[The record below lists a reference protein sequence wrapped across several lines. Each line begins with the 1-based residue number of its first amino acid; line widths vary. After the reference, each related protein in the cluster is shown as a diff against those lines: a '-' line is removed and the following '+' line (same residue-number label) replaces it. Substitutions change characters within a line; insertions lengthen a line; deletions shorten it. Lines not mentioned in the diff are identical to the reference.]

1 MVKIIRNTN
10 LEQLPCVVTIGNF
23 DGVHL
28 GHQALLT
35 EVKKRAH
42 DLKLESA
49 VITFEPNPKD
59 YFSQN
64 KPQTRISSLREK
76 IELFN
81 EIEIDRVHI
90 IKFNQE
96 FSKVTANEFISVL
109 IKQLKVKQIVV
120 GEDFCFGRGRE
131 GGIKQLSAS
140 SMKLNIKNKI
150 LMDGKRISSTLI
162 RNLLAND
169 KLDEANKYIGRPYSI
184 SGKVVH
190 GEKRGRKI
198 GFPTANIHMRHNR
211 PPLKGVFAVKFQNH
225 FGVANLGIRPSI
237 KGEKKLQL
245 EVHLLNFS
253 SDLYGQH
260 VSVIFLKKLRDEK
273 KFKSLDELKEQIKL
287 DVIKAK
293 LFFDKKNL

>member
-1 MVKIIRNTN
+1 MKIIRNSN

-28 GHQALLT
+28 GHQALLD

-81 EIEIDRVHI
+81 EIKIDRVHI

-109 IKQLKVKQIVV
+109 IKQLKVKEIVV

-131 GGIKQLSAS
+131 GSIKQLSAS

>member
-1 MVKIIRNTN
+1 VKIIRNTN

-35 EVKKRAH
+35 EVKKRAY

-81 EIEIDRVHI
+81 EIKIDRVHI

-109 IKQLKVKQIVV
+109 IKQLKVKEIVV

-169 KLDEANKYIGRPYSI
+169 KLDQANKYIGRPYSI

>member
-1 MVKIIRNTN
+1 MKIIRNSN

-28 GHQALLT
+28 GHQALLA

-81 EIEIDRVHI
+81 EIKIDRVHI

-109 IKQLKVKQIVV
+109 IKQLKVKEIVV

-131 GGIKQLSAS
+131 GGIKQLSSS

-169 KLDEANKYIGRPYSI
+169 KLDQANKYIGRPYSI

>member
-1 MVKIIRNTN
+1 MKIIRNTN

-81 EIEIDRVHI
+81 EIKIDRVHI

-109 IKQLKVKQIVV
+109 IKQLKVKEIVV
-120 GEDFCFGRGRE
+120 GEDFCFGEGRE

-150 LMDGKRISSTLI
+150 LMDEKRISSTLI

-169 KLDEANKYIGRPYSI
+169 KLYEANKYIGRPYSI

-211 PPLKGVFAVKFQNH
+211 PPLKGVFAVKFQKH

-237 KGEKKLQL
+237 KGERKLQL
-245 EVHLLNFS
+245 EVHLLDFS

-260 VSVIFLKKLRDEK
+260 VSVMFLKKLRDEK

>member
-1 MVKIIRNTN
+1 MKIIRNSN

-28 GHQALLT
+28 GHQALLA

-42 DLKLESA
+42 VLKLESA

-81 EIEIDRVHI
+81 EIKIDRVHI

-109 IKQLKVKQIVV
+109 IKQLKVKEIVV

-140 SMKLNIKNKI
+140 SMKINIKNKI
-150 LMDGKRISSTLI
+150 LMDGNRISSTLI

-237 KGEKKLQL
+237 KGERKLQL

-293 LFFDKKNL
+293 LFFNKKNL

>member
-1 MVKIIRNTN
+1 MKIIRNTN

-81 EIEIDRVHI
+81 EIKIDRVHI

-109 IKQLKVKQIVV
+109 IKQLKVKEIVV

-131 GGIKQLSAS
+131 GSIKQLSAS

>member
-1 MVKIIRNTN
+1 MKIIRNTN

-81 EIEIDRVHI
+81 EIKIDRVHI

-109 IKQLKVKQIVV
+109 IKQLKVKEIVV

-169 KLDEANKYIGRPYSI
+169 KLDQANKYIGRPYSI

-293 LFFDKKNL
+293 LFFDKKNI

>member
-1 MVKIIRNTN
+1 MKIIRNTN

-81 EIEIDRVHI
+81 EIKIDRVHI

-96 FSKVTANEFISVL
+96 FSNVTANEFISVL
-109 IKQLKVKQIVV
+109 IKQLKVKEIII
-120 GEDFCFGRGRE
+120 GEDFCFGKARE

-150 LMDGKRISSTLI
+150 LIDGKRISSTLI

-211 PPLKGVFAVKFQNH
+211 PPLKGVFAVKFQKH

>member
-1 MVKIIRNTN
+1 MNTN

-81 EIEIDRVHI
+81 EIKIDRVHI

-109 IKQLKVKQIVV
+109 IKQLKVKEIVV

-131 GGIKQLSAS
+131 GSIKQLSAS

-150 LMDGKRISSTLI
+150 LIDGKRISSTLI

>member
-1 MVKIIRNTN
+1 MKIIRNTN

-28 GHQALLT
+28 GHQALLA

-42 DLKLESA
+42 VLKLESA

-81 EIEIDRVHI
+81 EIKIDRVHI

-109 IKQLKVKQIVV
+109 IKQLKVKEIVV

-169 KLDEANKYIGRPYSI
+169 KLDQANKYIGRPYSI

>member
-1 MVKIIRNTN
+1 MKIIRNSY

-81 EIEIDRVHI
+81 EIKIDRVHI

-109 IKQLKVKQIVV
+109 IKQLKVKEIVV

-131 GGIKQLSAS
+131 GSIKQLSAS

-273 KFKSLDELKEQIKL
+273 KFKSLEELKEQIKL

>member
-1 MVKIIRNTN
+1 MKIIRNTN
-10 LEQLPCVVTIGNF
+10 SEQLPCVVTIGNF

-28 GHQALLT
+28 GHQALLD
-35 EVKKRAH
+35 EVKKRAY

-81 EIEIDRVHI
+81 EIKIDRVHI

-109 IKQLKVKQIVV
+109 IKKLKVKEIII
-120 GEDFCFGRGRE
+120 GEDFCFGKGRE

-150 LMDGKRISSTLI
+150 LIDGKRISSTLI

-293 LFFDKKNL
+293 LFFGKKNL

>member
-1 MVKIIRNTN
+1 MKIIRNTN

-81 EIEIDRVHI
+81 EIKIDRVHI

-109 IKQLKVKQIVV
+109 IKQLKVKEIVV

-169 KLDEANKYIGRPYSI
+169 KLDQANKYIGRPYSI

-211 PPLKGVFAVKFQNH
+211 PPLKGVFAVKFQKH

-237 KGEKKLQL
+237 KGETKLQL

>member
-1 MVKIIRNTN
+1 VKIIRNSN

-28 GHQALLT
+28 GHQTLLA

-42 DLKLESA
+42 VLKLESA

-81 EIEIDRVHI
+81 EIKIDRVHI

-96 FSKVTANEFISVL
+96 FSKVSANEFISVL
-109 IKQLKVKQIVV
+109 IKQLKVKEIVV

-131 GGIKQLSAS
+131 GSIKQLSAS

-211 PPLKGVFAVKFQNH
+211 PPLKGVFAVKFQKH

-273 KFKSLDELKEQIKL
+273 KFKSLEELKEQIKL

>member
-1 MVKIIRNTN
+1 VKIIRNSN

-28 GHQALLT
+28 GHQALLA

-42 DLKLESA
+42 VLKLESA

-81 EIEIDRVHI
+81 EIKIDRVHI

-109 IKQLKVKQIVV
+109 IKQLKVKEIVV

-131 GGIKQLSAS
+131 GSIKQLSAS

-273 KFKSLDELKEQIKL
+273 KFKSLEELKEQIKL

>member
-1 MVKIIRNTN
+1 LKILRNFN
-10 LEQLPCVVTIGNF
+10 LEQLPCVITIGNF

-42 DLKLESA
+42 DLGLESA

-59 YFSQN
+59 YFSHD

-81 EIEIDRVHI
+81 ELKIDRVHI

-96 FSKVTANEFISVL
+96 FSKVTANQFISIL
-109 IKQLKVKQIVV
+109 IEKLKVKEIVI
-120 GEDFCFGRGRE
+120 GEDFCFGSGRE

-140 SMKLNIKNKI
+140 SMNLNIQKKI
-150 LMDGKRISSTLI
+150 LIGDIRISSTSI

-169 KLDEANKYIGRPYSI
+169 NLEEANKFMGRPYSI

-190 GEKRGRKI
+190 GEKRGRQI
-198 GFPTANIHMRHNR
+198 GFPTANIHMKHNR
-211 PPLKGVFAVKFQNH
+211 PPLKGVFAVKFQNY

-237 KGEKKLQL
+237 KGESKLQL

-253 SDLYGQH
+253 SDLYDQH
-260 VSVIFLKKLRDEK
+260 VNVIFLKKLRDEK

-293 LFFDKKNL
+293 LFFEKKNL

>member
-1 MVKIIRNTN
+1 MKIIRNTN

-42 DLKLESA
+42 DLKLESV

-81 EIEIDRVHI
+81 EIKIDRVHI

-109 IKQLKVKQIVV
+109 IKQLKVKEIVV

-131 GGIKQLSAS
+131 GGINKLSAS

>member
-1 MVKIIRNTN
+1 MKIIRNTN
-10 LEQLPCVVTIGNF
+10 LVQLPCVVTIGNF

-81 EIEIDRVHI
+81 EIKIDRVHI

-109 IKQLKVKQIVV
+109 IKQLKVKEIVV

-169 KLDEANKYIGRPYSI
+169 KLDQANKYIGRPYSI

-273 KFKSLDELKEQIKL
+273 KFKSLEELKEQIKL

>member
-1 MVKIIRNTN
+1 MKIIRNTN

-28 GHQALLT
+28 GHQALLA

-81 EIEIDRVHI
+81 EIKIDRVHI

-109 IKQLKVKQIVV
+109 IKQLKVKEIVV

>member
-1 MVKIIRNTN
+1 MKIIRNSN

-81 EIEIDRVHI
+81 EIKIDRVHI

-109 IKQLKVKQIVV
+109 IKQLKVKEIVV

>member
-1 MVKIIRNTN
+1 VKIIRNSN

-28 GHQALLT
+28 GHQTLLA

-42 DLKLESA
+42 VLKLESA

-81 EIEIDRVHI
+81 EIKIDRVHI

-109 IKQLKVKQIVV
+109 IKQLKVKEIVV

>member
-1 MVKIIRNTN
+1 MKIIRNSN

-28 GHQALLT
+28 GHQTLLA

-42 DLKLESA
+42 VLKLESA

-81 EIEIDRVHI
+81 EIKIDRVHI

-109 IKQLKVKQIVV
+109 IKQLKVKEIVV

-131 GGIKQLSAS
+131 GSIKQLSAS

>member
-1 MVKIIRNTN
+1 MKIIRNTN

-81 EIEIDRVHI
+81 EIKIDRVHI

-109 IKQLKVKQIVV
+109 IKQLRVKEIVI

-169 KLDEANKYIGRPYSI
+169 KLDQANKYIGRPYSI

>member
-1 MVKIIRNTN
+1 MKIIRNTN

-81 EIEIDRVHI
+81 EIKIDRVHI

-109 IKQLKVKQIVV
+109 IKQLKVKEIVV

-169 KLDEANKYIGRPYSI
+169 KLDQANKYIGRPYSI

-225 FGVANLGIRPSI
+225 FGVANLGIRPTI
-237 KGEKKLQL
+237 KGERKLQL

-260 VSVIFLKKLRDEK
+260 VNVIFLKKLRDEK

>member
-1 MVKIIRNTN
+1 VKIIRNTN

-42 DLKLESA
+42 DLKSESA

-81 EIEIDRVHI
+81 EIKIDRVHI

-109 IKQLKVKQIVV
+109 IKQLKVKEIVV

-140 SMKLNIKNKI
+140 SMKINIKNKI
-150 LMDGKRISSTLI
+150 LMDGNRISSTLI

>member
-1 MVKIIRNTN
+1 MKIIRNTN

-81 EIEIDRVHI
+81 EIKIDRVHI

-109 IKQLKVKQIVV
+109 IKQLKVKEIVV

-150 LMDGKRISSTLI
+150 LIDGKRISSTLI

-245 EVHLLNFS
+245 EVHLLGFS

-260 VSVIFLKKLRDEK
+260 VSVMFLKKLRDEK

-287 DVIKAK
+287 DVIEAK

>member
-1 MVKIIRNTN
+1 VKIIRNTN

-81 EIEIDRVHI
+81 EIKIDRVHI

-109 IKQLKVKQIVV
+109 IKQLKVKDFVV

-169 KLDEANKYIGRPYSI
+169 KLDQANKYIGRPYSI

>member
-1 MVKIIRNTN
+1 M
-10 LEQLPCVVTIGNF
+10 
-23 DGVHL
+23 
-28 GHQALLT
+28 
-35 EVKKRAH
+35 
-42 DLKLESA
+42 
-49 VITFEPNPKD
+49 
-59 YFSQN
+59 
-64 KPQTRISSLREK
+64 
-76 IELFN
+76 
-81 EIEIDRVHI
+81 
-90 IKFNQE
+90 
-96 FSKVTANEFISVL
+96 
-109 IKQLKVKQIVV
+109 
-120 GEDFCFGRGRE
+120 GRE
-131 GGIKQLSAS
+131 GSIKQLSAS
-140 SMKLNIKNKI
+140 SMELNIKNKI
-150 LMDGKRISSTLI
+150 LIDGKRISSTLI

-211 PPLKGVFAVKFQNH
+211 PPLKGVFAVKFQKH

-253 SDLYGQH
+253 ADLYGQH

>member
-1 MVKIIRNTN
+1 MKIIRNTN

-81 EIEIDRVHI
+81 EIKIDRVHI

-109 IKQLKVKQIVV
+109 IKQLKVKEIVV

-131 GGIKQLSAS
+131 GGIKQLSES

-169 KLDEANKYIGRPYSI
+169 KLDQANKYIGRPYSI

>member
-1 MVKIIRNTN
+1 MNTN

-81 EIEIDRVHI
+81 EIKIDRVYI

-287 DVIKAK
+287 DVIKAQ

>member
-1 MVKIIRNTN
+1 MKIIRNSN

-81 EIEIDRVHI
+81 EIKIDRVHI

-109 IKQLKVKQIVV
+109 IKQLKVKEIVV

-169 KLDEANKYIGRPYSI
+169 KLDQANKYIGRPYSI

-211 PPLKGVFAVKFQNH
+211 PPLKGVFAVKFQKH

-237 KGEKKLQL
+237 KGETKLQL

>member
-1 MVKIIRNTN
+1 MKIIRNTN

-81 EIEIDRVHI
+81 EIKIDRVHI

-109 IKQLKVKQIVV
+109 IKQLKVKEIVV
-120 GEDFCFGRGRE
+120 GEDFCFGSGRE

>member
-1 MVKIIRNTN
+1 MKIIRNTN

-81 EIEIDRVHI
+81 EIKIDRVHI

-96 FSKVTANEFISVL
+96 FSKVTSNEFISVL
-109 IKQLKVKQIVV
+109 IKQLKVKEIVV

-131 GGIKQLSAS
+131 GSIKQLSAS

>member
-1 MVKIIRNTN
+1 MKIIRNSN
-10 LEQLPCVVTIGNF
+10 LRQLPCVVTIGNF

-81 EIEIDRVHI
+81 EIKIDRVHI

-109 IKQLKVKQIVV
+109 IKQLKVKEIVV
-120 GEDFCFGRGRE
+120 GEDFCYGRGRE
-131 GGIKQLSAS
+131 GSIKQLSAS

-184 SGKVVH
+184 SGKVIH

>member
-1 MVKIIRNTN
+1 VKIIRNSN

-28 GHQALLT
+28 GHQALLA

-42 DLKLESA
+42 VLKLESA

-81 EIEIDRVHI
+81 EIKIDRVHI

-96 FSKVTANEFISVL
+96 FSKVTANEFISIL
-109 IKQLKVKQIVV
+109 IKKLKVKEIVV

-131 GGIKQLSAS
+131 GSIKQLSAS

-169 KLDEANKYIGRPYSI
+169 KLDQANKYIGRPYSI

>member
-1 MVKIIRNTN
+1 MKIIRNTN
-10 LEQLPCVVTIGNF
+10 SEQLPCVVTIGNF

-81 EIEIDRVHI
+81 EIKIDRVHI

-109 IKQLKVKQIVV
+109 IKQLKVKEIVV

-131 GGIKQLSAS
+131 GDIKQLSAS

-150 LMDGKRISSTLI
+150 LMDEKRISSTLI

-169 KLDEANKYIGRPYSI
+169 KLDQANKYIGRPYSI

>member
-1 MVKIIRNTN
+1 MKIIRNSN
-10 LEQLPCVVTIGNF
+10 IEQLPCVVTIGNF

-28 GHQALLT
+28 GHQTLLT

-81 EIEIDRVHI
+81 EIKIDRVHI

-109 IKQLKVKQIVV
+109 IKQLKVKEIVV

-131 GGIKQLSAS
+131 GGIKQLSAR

>member
-1 MVKIIRNTN
+1 MNTN

-81 EIEIDRVHI
+81 EIKIDRVHI

>member
-1 MVKIIRNTN
+1 MKIIRNTN

-81 EIEIDRVHI
+81 EIKIDRVHI

-96 FSKVTANEFISVL
+96 FSKVTANEFIGVL
-109 IKQLKVKQIVV
+109 IKKLKVKEIVV

-169 KLDEANKYIGRPYSI
+169 KLDQANKYIGRPYSI